1 MSWIEPLLTIG
12 RFLKELWWP
21 WTRSCRF
28 ALSKENCFWWRNN
41 QNICLFKW
49 MVLRACTERH
59 SPSLRLWGY
68 SEPPINQHAGTESSV
83 LEEMHS
89 DLAYAYSGGI
99 TRGNIGA
106 QIVSGVWL
114 KALHSACKC
123 YSTEGTVQ
131 TARCYTKCSFL
142 ASLTRLLL
150 LFFAGDWMKSS
161 WSLHACSIIAHPVT
175 SPCEHIS
182 LESLSRSKEELT
194 TMCFQRGLPEP
205 CVCHWLQFSGLFAA
219 SPIWN
224 MKMGLK

>member
-1 MSWIEPLLTIG
+1 MG
-12 RFLKELWWP
+12 RFLEELWWP
-21 WTRSCRF
+21 WTRSCCF

-49 MVLRACTERH
+49 MVLRACTERQ

-106 QIVSGVWL
+106 QIASGLWL

-123 YSTEGTVQ
+123 YSTEGTVR
-131 TARCYTKCSFL
+131 TVHCYTKCGFP

-161 WSLHACSIIAHPVT
+161 WLLHACSIIAHPGHV
-175 SPCEHIS
+175 S
-182 LESLSRSKEELT
+182 LQAHFIGITEQK
-194 TMCFQRGLPEP
+194 QRRADDYVFPTRVAGALCLP
-205 CVCHWLQFSGLFAA
+205 LAA
-219 SPIWN
+219 VFWFICSFPHLEYENGIEVDN
-224 MKMGLK
+224 C